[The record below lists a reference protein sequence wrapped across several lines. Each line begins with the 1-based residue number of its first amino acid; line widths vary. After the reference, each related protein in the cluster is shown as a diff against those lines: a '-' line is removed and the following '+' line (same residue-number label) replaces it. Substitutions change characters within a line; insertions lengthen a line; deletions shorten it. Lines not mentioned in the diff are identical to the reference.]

1 MPSGIKYEAL
11 KAANVS
17 STDMTRLIH
26 AAAKLA
32 RRSYHNA
39 QAGHCLAIERLRLQ
53 CRGDEG
59 NAVSTRFEVGEQ
71 GERLFQKVSQTS
83 PKIVIS
89 SVSTSTRWTSNLQ
102 FLAKGANFDGCPV
115 KEDCAVAL
123 EPLAQA
129 TKLLESVPK
138 LLTIS
143 LERSGWRLS
152 FHRVRGKNATGGK

>member
-71 GERLFQKVSQTS
+71 GERLFQKGSQTS
-83 PKIVIS
+83 PKIVTFIRQYIDQ
-89 SVSTSTRWTSNLQ
+89 VN
-102 FLAKGANFDGCPV
+102 K
-115 KEDCAVAL
+115 
-123 EPLAQA
+123 
-129 TKLLESVPK
+129 
-138 LLTIS
+138 
-143 LERSGWRLS
+143 
-152 FHRVRGKNATGGK
+152 